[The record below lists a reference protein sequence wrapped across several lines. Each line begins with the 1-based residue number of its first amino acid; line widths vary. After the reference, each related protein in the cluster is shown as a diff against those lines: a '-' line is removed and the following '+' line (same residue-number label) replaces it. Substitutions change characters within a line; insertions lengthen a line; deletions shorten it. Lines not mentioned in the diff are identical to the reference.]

1 MIEASVASRQRRKR
15 RILAAAGRRGSSAS
29 CTEPLTRS
37 IFAAMNDKRLP
48 YNDVPAFLRTL
59 RDTDAADVTKDALE
73 WLILT
78 ATRTNETL
86 GARLSEVSDKIATW
100 TVPPERTTSN
110 KEHVVPLSARALEI
124 FAACRKRHS
133 GKGDFLFESGPGQP
147 LSNMAMSVVMRRMQ
161 TPAIPHGFRYS
172 FRDWAADRKVE
183 AARNRTD
190 SLESRRKLMDDWS
203 TYCTNRGKVLKF
215 KRRSA

>member
-1 MIEASVASRQRRKR
+1 
-15 RILAAAGRRGSSAS
+15 
-29 CTEPLTRS
+29 
-37 IFAAMNDKRLP
+37 MNGKRLP
-48 YNDVPAFLRTL
+48 YSDVPAFLRAL
-59 RDTDAADVTKDALE
+59 RNTDAADVAKDALE

-86 GARLSEVSDKIATW
+86 GTRLSEVSEKTATW
-100 TVPPERTTSN
+100 TLPPERTMSD
-110 KEHVVPLSARALEI
+110 KAYLVPLSARALEI

-133 GKGDFLFESGPGQP
+133 GKGDFLFESRPGQP
-147 LSNMAMSVVMRRMQ
+147 LGNIAMSVVMRRMQ
-161 TPAIPHGFRYS
+161 TPAVPHGFRYS

-190 SLESRRKLMDDWS
+190 SLESRRKLLDDWS
-203 TYCTNRGKVLKF
+203 TYCTNRGKVLNF

>member
-1 MIEASVASRQRRKR
+1 
-15 RILAAAGRRGSSAS
+15 
-29 CTEPLTRS
+29 
-37 IFAAMNDKRLP
+37 MNDKRLP
-48 YNDVPAFLRTL
+48 YSDVPAFLRAL
-59 RDTDAADVTKDALE
+59 RNTDAADVAKDALE

-86 GARLSEVSDKIATW
+86 GARLSEVSEKTATW
-100 TVPPERTTSN
+100 TVPPERTMSN

-124 FAACRKRHS
+124 FAACRKRRS
-133 GKGDFLFESGPGQP
+133 GKGDFLFESKPGQP
-147 LSNMAMSVVMRRMQ
+147 LSNMAMPVAMRRMQ
-161 TPAIPHGFRYS
+161 TPAVPHGFRYS

-203 TYCTNRGKVLKF
+203 MYCTNRGKVLKF